1 MKALVYEGPRDVAVS
16 GRRAQPH
23 RPGQGPALLENP
35 AGQAGYL
42 AVRRLA
48 VLAGCAI
55 DRLGLPPANRH
66 SRRAGMGRR
75 AWRQRPTGTPG
86 GPAAGPDCRPGS
98 DDGPRSSA
106 GPGSAPD
113 ASAGSGA
120 GDGPGSAPDPSAGSG
135 AGDGRGSGP
144 DPWLRSGSDACPRSG
159 AGDWPLSGPNDCPR
173 SGSIDNSRSGSGCES
188 GSGWGSGCGSGS
200 GLPRM
205 IDTPGRWQRRRRPG
219 RAGGR
224 GAVAAFPRRTR
235 ATRRAGRAACRRR
248 NRPGWR

>member
-75 AWRQRPTGTPG
+75 AWRQRPTGTPADRPLG
-86 GPAAGPDCRPGS
+86 RTAGPAQMTA
-98 DDGPRSSA
+98 
-106 GPGSAPD
+106 
-113 ASAGSGA
+113 
-120 GDGPGSAPDPSAGSG
+120 
-135 AGDGRGSGP
+135 
-144 DPWLRSGSDACPRSG
+144 
-159 AGDWPLSGPNDCPR
+159 
-173 SGSIDNSRSGSGCES
+173 
-188 GSGWGSGCGSGS
+188 
-200 GLPRM
+200 
-205 IDTPGRWQRRRRPG
+205 PGRVPTRGRPLMPAPG
-219 RAGGR
+219 RARVTAGGR
-224 GAVAAFPRRTR
+224 ARIPGS
-235 ATRRAGRAACRRR
+235 GRAQMPAPGPALVTGRFPARMTARGPAPLTTRGPVRVANRVPAGVRAVVRVRDCR
-248 NRPGWR
+248 

>member
-75 AWRQRPTGTPG
+75 AWRQRPTGNPADRPLGRTA
-86 GPAAGPDCRPGS
+86 GPAQMTA
-98 DDGPRSSA
+98 
-106 GPGSAPD
+106 
-113 ASAGSGA
+113 
-120 GDGPGSAPDPSAGSG
+120 
-135 AGDGRGSGP
+135 
-144 DPWLRSGSDACPRSG
+144 
-159 AGDWPLSGPNDCPR
+159 
-173 SGSIDNSRSGSGCES
+173 
-188 GSGWGSGCGSGS
+188 
-200 GLPRM
+200 
-205 IDTPGRWQRRRRPG
+205 PGRVQARGRPLMPAPG
-219 RAGGR
+219 RARVTAQGRPPIPAPGRARVTAGGR
-224 GAVAAFPRRTR
+224 ARIPGS
-235 ATRRAGRAACRRR
+235 GRAQLPAPGPALVTGRFPARMTARGPAPLTTRGPVRVANRVPVGVRAVVRVRDCR
-248 NRPGWR
+248 G